1 MRVERASGLP
11 AELARR
17 TFGVLRPTDAAAVYA
32 RPRQEFARLA
42 DRGLL
47 RKVVTG
53 YYAVVPPH
61 PTDRNWLPG
70 LESVAYGISAA
81 DYGPDATVLMGL
93 SAARLLG
100 AIPRALAVAVVAVRR
115 TVPTSRWPIG
125 TRSSSSSAA
134 TPPAWTPS
142 CFAPTSG
149 VRLLPRSNKRCWTW
163 RTVLVSGASRT
174 RTVHAAVRALWPR
187 ADAATLDKLAG
198 EQRLRAALRRARS
211 WTAE

>member
-1 MRVERASGLP
+1 MKVERVSGLP

-17 TFGVLRPTDAAAVYA
+17 PFGVLRPTDAAAVYA

-47 RKVVTG
+47 RKVATG

-61 PTDRNWLPG
+61 STDRNWLPG
-70 LESVAYGISAA
+70 LESVAYGIAAA
-81 DYGPDATVLMGL
+81 DYGPDAAVLMGL

-100 AIPRALAVAVVAVRR
+100 AIPRALAVAVVAVEKNRPNLALADRDAVVVFVRR
-115 TVPTSRWPIG
+115 DT
-125 TRSSSSSAA
+125 TRLDAELLSTDLGGALVTA
-134 TPPAWTPS
+134 VEQTLLDLAHR
-142 CFAPTSG
+142 SG
-149 VRLLPRSNKRCWTW
+149 VGGVPDE
-163 RTVLVSGASRT
+163 A
-174 RTVHAAVRALWPR
+174 HAAVRALLAR

-211 WTAE
+211 WIAE